1 MSLEIEEVTVI
12 EITMTNSTIDTIET
26 LAGEETETIV
36 MTVIVEMVLEAA
48 VSTEGHSDHLMS
60 KRAVTTVMNQTHKIV
75 MILKS

>member
-36 MTVIVEMVLEAA
+36 MTVIVEMDQEAA
-48 VSTEGHSDHLMS
+48 VSTEGHSDHLM
-60 KRAVTTVMNQTHKIV
+60 
-75 MILKS
+75 

>member
-48 VSTEGHSDHLMS
+48 VSTEGHSDHLM
-60 KRAVTTVMNQTHKIV
+60 
-75 MILKS
+75 